1 MLNFATG
8 HVNQACLY
16 STKSYL
22 AKIFRFL
29 AYPRLRWISSNRF
42 KFTCAK
48 SLTTRKKEPVRM
60 ENERYSP
67 PDPKLEA
74 YVTHSLILVVIFAI
88 PVAYKATKDGM
99 MMSVIAT
106 CLATSVFLVI
116 FLLCDVT
123 LRLCQTVISLTNMDP
138 RSGQSFSSTISH
150 YFALNT
156 ASAVVVIIGV
166 FLFLIASTMIVRGCP
181 LSHVWDFG
189 PYVCV
194 PSLIFSFYL
203 LRITDLAEW
212 ERGPLLDLDVM
223 KGLDYGTGM
232 AYSFYYGYLR
242 LILPNLGTTDSKSII
257 EKIENFED
265 KHEVNFPVHK
275 LFILIPSSG
284 YISPH
289 LKEMSDQWMESARE
303 LEEEKRDRAGLI
315 GRTYRNNAYKIYP
328 NGRDSGA
335 SPIYVVAEGATPLL
349 TFYEVQQHSHPESG
363 VYKRYRNEITMM
375 FYKKLGEI
383 LESEPST
390 RNLCELI
397 YYNDY
402 DSKGTR
408 VNVAK
413 VILQRISEITS
424 ST

>member
-1 MLNFATG
+1 
-8 HVNQACLY
+8 
-16 STKSYL
+16 
-22 AKIFRFL
+22 
-29 AYPRLRWISSNRF
+29 
-42 KFTCAK
+42 
-48 SLTTRKKEPVRM
+48 M
-60 ENERYSP
+60 ESERYSS
-67 PDPKLEA
+67 PDRKLETFL
-74 YVTHSLILVVIFAI
+74 THSLILVVVFAI
-88 PVAYKATKDGM
+88 PVAFKATKDGV

-106 CLATSVFLVI
+106 CFTTSVFLVI
-116 FLLCDVT
+116 FLLCDVM
-123 LRLCQTVISLTNMDP
+123 LRLCRTVISLTNMDP
-138 RSGQSFSSTISH
+138 RSGQSFSSIISH
-150 YFALNT
+150 HFALNT

-194 PSLIFSFYL
+194 PSMIFSFYL

-212 ERGPLLDLDVM
+212 ERGPLLNLDIM

-232 AYSFYYGYLR
+232 AYSFYYGYLS
-242 LILPNLGTTDSKSII
+242 LILPNRGTSDSKSII
-257 EKIENFED
+257 DKIENFEGMHD
-265 KHEVNFPVHK
+265 VTFPVHK

-284 YISPH
+284 YIPPN

-303 LEEEKRDRAGLI
+303 LEEEKRDRAGTI

-335 SPIYVVAEGATPLL
+335 NPVYVVVEGATPLL
-349 TFYEVQQHSHPESG
+349 TFYEVQQHSHPESI
-363 VYKRYRNEITMM
+363 VYKRYKNEITMM
-375 FYKKLGEI
+375 FYKKLREI
-383 LESEPST
+383 LESEPTT

-402 DSKGTR
+402 DSKGAT

-413 VILQRISEITS
+413 VILQRISEITG

>member
-1 MLNFATG
+1 
-8 HVNQACLY
+8 
-16 STKSYL
+16 
-22 AKIFRFL
+22 
-29 AYPRLRWISSNRF
+29 
-42 KFTCAK
+42 
-48 SLTTRKKEPVRM
+48 M
-60 ENERYSP
+60 ESERYSP
-67 PDPKLEA
+67 PDRKLET
-74 YVTHSLILVVIFAI
+74 YLTHSLILVVIFAI

-99 MMSVIAT
+99 MMSLIAT

-138 RSGQSFSSTISH
+138 RSGQSFSSIISH

-181 LSHVWDFG
+181 LNHVWDFG
-189 PYVCV
+189 PYICV
-194 PSLIFSFYL
+194 PSMIFSFYL

-232 AYSFYYGYLR
+232 AYSFYYGYLQ
-242 LILPNLGTTDSKSII
+242 LILPNRGTSDSKSII

-265 KHEVNFPVHK
+265 KHEVTFPVHK
-275 LFILIPSSG
+275 LFIVIPSSG

-303 LEEEKRDRAGLI
+303 LEEEKRDRAGTI

-335 SPIYVVAEGATPLL
+335 SPVYVVAEGATPLL
-349 TFYEVQQHSHPESG
+349 TFYEVQQHSHPESI
-363 VYKRYRNEITMM
+363 VYKRYKNEITMM
-375 FYKKLGEI
+375 FYKKLREI
-383 LESEPST
+383 LESEPTT

-402 DSKGTR
+402 DSKGAR